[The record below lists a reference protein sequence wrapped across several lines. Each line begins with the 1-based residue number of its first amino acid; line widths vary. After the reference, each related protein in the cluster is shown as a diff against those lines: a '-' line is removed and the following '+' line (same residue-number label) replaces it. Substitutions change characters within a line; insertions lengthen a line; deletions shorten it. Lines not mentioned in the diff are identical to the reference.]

1 MGGKGPKGARKYWEG
16 RRGGK
21 RNGLQGRYCFLRFFR
36 PPDERKNPDWSDF
49 KNYLIRR
56 SDWSTTCHSR
66 STRTQLA
73 PTNFAAKKAAWF
85 WLDNFDSQT
94 FYSWVGFAY
103 LIRGR
108 NEENKSILAGV
119 PDPHAPSSRA
129 SRARFFPLPSPSTPA
144 TQASNILNST
154 SE

>member
-1 MGGKGPKGARKYWEG
+1 MCEALLVFPEGWGGGGGGGTGLGKNPFCWGGMDIFWNYTLAPKSLACMAGRRMGGKGPKGARKYWEG

-21 RNGLQGRYCFLRFFR
+21 RNGLQGRYCFLCFFR

-73 PTNFAAKKAAWF
+73 PTNFAAKKAA
-85 WLDNFDSQT
+85 
-94 FYSWVGFAY
+94 
-103 LIRGR
+103 
-108 NEENKSILAGV
+108 
-119 PDPHAPSSRA
+119 
-129 SRARFFPLPSPSTPA
+129 
-144 TQASNILNST
+144 
-154 SE
+154 